1 MSALGQKRTSQ
12 YVRAMSALPPKADI
26 GTQPRDVRFVPKAD
40 IAAGGLAEHPSA
52 ITDDLVARAS
62 GITGVAQRQTA
73 GFQVA
78 TVRLEKKA
86 SDWEVATRLPW
97 AQTGPVTIFS
107 DVHPDFVSIRSRK
120 NRSIISCQARRF
132 CRLAPR
138 GAT

>member
-62 GITGVAQRQTA
+62 GITGVAQRQSS

-78 TVRLEKKA
+78 AVRFDKEA
-86 SDWEVATRLPW
+86 SNRQVAHTLDL
-97 AQTGPVTIFS
+97 GPNW
-107 DVHPDFVSIRSRK
+107 P
-120 NRSIISCQARRF
+120 
-132 CRLAPR
+132 
-138 GAT
+138 